1 MPPTLLLRA
10 EQQARI
16 AQLQCQQ
23 PWLFSEE
30 IERIASFAKQ
40 LT

>member
-23 PWLFSEE
+23 PGLFSEE